1 MEVLPGVLAQAQ
13 DPQPA
18 TVPTR
23 VKRLPFTAASGSTG
37 VVCAHV
43 CLNPESCFSVERQ
56 QLVEAL
62 EAALSTPRLI
72 EQTKCVTTRVLA
84 TTKGRR
90 SRLTTGAVNVPR
102 STENP
107 SSGVI
112 VQGSGGV
119 RPAGSSER
127 EAEVIEQGE
136 EELEGE
142 ETEDQEGAEAAVL
155 MCSGTNTDASTK
167 DTLPDTTDQSGW
179 DAVTTACAVRD
190 LTKCSSVEKERPV
203 EVPDHHHLPL
213 LQALEVEVS
222 VRTRVPVHGGA
233 SSTWLARSSDCLTVD
248 FVYAAGRTGVQWSGA
263 TLTVTARRA
272 SPSHQVAGTVT
283 TMANPTALGLSSTS
297 VLVRTVSV
305 QPGMVKP

>member
-1 MEVLPGVLAQAQ
+1 MEG
-13 DPQPA
+13 
-18 TVPTR
+18 
-23 VKRLPFTAASGSTG
+23 
-37 VVCAHV
+37 
-43 CLNPESCFSVERQ
+43 
-56 QLVEAL
+56 L
-62 EAALSTPRLI
+62 EAALSTPRLT

-90 SRLTTGAVNVPR
+90 SRSTTGAVNVPR
-102 STENP
+102 STESP

-112 VQGSGGV
+112 VQGRRGV

-155 MCSGTNTDASTK
+155 TCSGTNTGVSTRV
-167 DTLPDTTDQSGW
+167 TLPDTTDQSGW

-190 LTKCSSVEKERPV
+190 LTRCFSVGRERPV
-203 EVPDHHHLPL
+203 EVPGHHLPHHPHHPL

-222 VRTRVPVHGGA
+222 VRIRVPVHGGA

-248 FVYAAGRTGVQWSGA
+248 FVYAAGRTVVQSSDV
-263 TLTVTARRA
+263 TLTATARRA
-272 SPSHQVAGTVT
+272 SPSHQVPGPVT
-283 TMANPTALGLSSTS
+283 TMANPTTLGLSSIS
-297 VLVRTVSV
+297 VPVKTVCV
-305 QPGMVKP
+305 QPGMAKP

>member
-1 MEVLPGVLAQAQ
+1 MEG
-13 DPQPA
+13 
-18 TVPTR
+18 
-23 VKRLPFTAASGSTG
+23 
-37 VVCAHV
+37 
-43 CLNPESCFSVERQ
+43 
-56 QLVEAL
+56 L

-90 SRLTTGAVNVPR
+90 SRSTTGAVNVPR

-112 VQGSGGV
+112 VQGRRGV
-119 RPAGSSER
+119 RPAESSER

-142 ETEDQEGAEAAVL
+142 ETEDREGAEAAVL
-155 MCSGTNTDASTK
+155 TCSGTNTGVSTR

-190 LTKCSSVEKERPV
+190 LTRCFSVGRERPV
-203 EVPDHHHLPL
+203 EVKKVPDHHLPHHHLLPP

-248 FVYAAGRTGVQWSGA
+248 FVYAAGRTGVQSSDA

-272 SPSHQVAGTVT
+272 SLSHQVPGPVT
-283 TMANPTALGLSSTS
+283 TMANPTTWGLYSIS
-297 VLVRTVSV
+297 VHVRTVCV
-305 QPGMVKP
+305 QPGMAKP